1 MCDVIQFPHKT
12 ESETFCCRG
21 SLELDR
27 LHLKNEEL
35 EEENEMLRTIIS
47 GMLADQEGLQL

>member
-1 MCDVIQFPHKT
+1 MCDVIQFPRKT

-21 SLELDR
+21 SLEVDR
-27 LHLKNEEL
+27 LLMKNEEL

-47 GMLADQEGLQL
+47 GMLADQEGLSL